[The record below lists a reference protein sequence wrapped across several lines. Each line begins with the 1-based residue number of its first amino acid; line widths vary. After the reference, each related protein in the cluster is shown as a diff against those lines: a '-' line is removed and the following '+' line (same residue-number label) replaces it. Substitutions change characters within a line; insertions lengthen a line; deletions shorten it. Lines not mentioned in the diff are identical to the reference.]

1 MNNKRASSIDTN
13 DNLDKTHIFIVGCKG
28 IPAHYGGFETFVDN
42 LVKNQSN
49 LNIKY
54 HVSCMDTG
62 KPEEAE
68 YYNAERYFVK
78 TPDLHSARAVFYDI
92 RSLKAAIKQIK
103 ERKLRDGI
111 VYILACRIGPFVN
124 HYIKKL
130 HKYGFKVYVNPDG
143 HEWMRAKWSKPVK
156 KYWKLSER
164 LMIKHCDLAICD
176 SISIESYICQEYE
189 KYNPKTIYLSYGA
202 DTTRSKLK
210 DNAKKLVDFYNK
222 WGIKKKEYY
231 LMVGR
236 FVPENNFEY
245 VLKEFVKSDS
255 KKDLVIITNH
265 EWTKFFEY
273 LKEKTGFEN
282 DKRVKFVGT
291 IYDQDLVKK
300 IRENSF
306 AYIHGHSVGGTNP
319 SLLEALA
326 STDINLLYNCGFNRE
341 VAENGALY
349 FTKDDGD
356 LEKTFN
362 QLEKSTDGLDKV
374 AERAKKRIND
384 HYDWNSIVNQ
394 YEELWDGEKN

>member
-1 MNNKRASSIDTN
+1 MSETSE
-13 DNLDKTHIFIVGCKG
+13 KTHVFIVGCKG

-42 LVKNQSN
+42 LVKNQFN
-49 LNIKY
+49 TNIKY

-62 KPEEAE
+62 KLEEID

-78 TPDLHSARAVFYDI
+78 TPNLHSARAVLYDI
-92 RSLKAAIKQIK
+92 RSLKAAIEQIK
-103 ERKLRDGI
+103 ERHLRNGI

-176 SISIESYICQEYE
+176 STSIENYICQEYV
-189 KYNPKTIYLSYGA
+189 KYDPKTIYISYGA

-210 DNAKKLVDFYNK
+210 DDAKELLDWYNK

-236 FVPENNFEY
+236 FVPENNYEL
-245 VLKEFVKSDS
+245 VIREFVKSKS
-255 KKDLVIITNH
+255 KKDLVIITNND
-265 EWTKFFEY
+265 WVKFLDH
-273 LKEKTGFEN
+273 LKETTGYEK

-291 IYDQDLVKK
+291 VYDQDLIKK

-349 FTKDDGD
+349 FSKDEGNLEKAFNLLDVTTKD
-356 LEKTFN
+356 LKA
-362 QLEKSTDGLDKV
+362 V
-374 AERAKKRIND
+374 AERGRQRIHD
-384 HYDWNSIVNQ
+384 YYDWNSIVNQ
-394 YEELWDGEKN
+394 YEELWDEAN